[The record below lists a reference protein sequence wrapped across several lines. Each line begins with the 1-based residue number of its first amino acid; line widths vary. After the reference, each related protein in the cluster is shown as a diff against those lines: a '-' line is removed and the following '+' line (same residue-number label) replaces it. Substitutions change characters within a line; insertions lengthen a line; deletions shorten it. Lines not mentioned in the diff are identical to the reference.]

1 MHNEQKAME
10 IDSLKTLD
18 KKERLVLT
26 MYYIDHLKY
35 YEIAEV
41 SLSIYIEKY
50 GRLYR
55 LLGS

>member
-1 MHNEQKAME
+1 ME